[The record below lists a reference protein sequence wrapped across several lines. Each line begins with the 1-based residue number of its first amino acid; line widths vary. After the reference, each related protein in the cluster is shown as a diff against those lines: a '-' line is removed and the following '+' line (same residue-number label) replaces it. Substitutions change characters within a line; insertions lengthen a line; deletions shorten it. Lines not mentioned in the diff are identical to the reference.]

1 MTDQAEQSQP
11 QPPHAPQPEPARRGG
26 PLAGVLAAVRETVLV
41 VGAALVLS
49 LLVKT
54 FLVQAFFIPSE
65 SMEETLMI
73 GDRVLVSQLTPGPF
87 DLARGDVV
95 VFRDPGGWLEPV
107 PEPER
112 GPVAAAVA
120 SALTFVGVLP
130 QDSGEHLVK
139 RVIGLPGDVVE
150 CCDDSGR
157 MTVNGVPLEEP
168 YVYPGDAAS
177 DLEFSV
183 TVPEGRLW
191 VQGDHRSRSKDS
203 RYNEDSPGG
212 DTVPVDS
219 VVGRAVLGV
228 WPLSRLGWISDHE
241 EVFEDVPDAAPAPA
255 AP

>member
-1 MTDQAEQSQP
+1 VTDQAEQSH
-11 QPPHAPQPEPARRGG
+11 PPRPAPRGRG
-26 PLAGVLAAVRETVLV
+26 HRGSPLGGAVAAVREAALV
-41 VGAALVLS
+41 IGAALVLS

-65 SMEETLMI
+65 SMEPTLMI

-95 VFRDPGGWLEPV
+95 VFRDPGGWLDPV
-107 PEPER
+107 PEPQR
-112 GPVAAAVA
+112 SPLGAAAV
-120 SALTFVGVLP
+120 SVLTFVGVLP

-150 CCDDSGR
+150 CCDETGR
-157 MTVNGVPLEEP
+157 LTVNGAPLDEP
-168 YVYPGDAAS
+168 YTYPGDAPS
-177 DLEFSV
+177 ELEFST
-183 TVPEGRLW
+183 TVPPGRLW

-203 RYNEDSPGG
+203 RYNTGSSGG
-212 DTVPVDS
+212 DTVPVDA

-241 EVFEDVPDAAPAPA
+241 EVFADVPEPAAAP
-255 AP
+255 